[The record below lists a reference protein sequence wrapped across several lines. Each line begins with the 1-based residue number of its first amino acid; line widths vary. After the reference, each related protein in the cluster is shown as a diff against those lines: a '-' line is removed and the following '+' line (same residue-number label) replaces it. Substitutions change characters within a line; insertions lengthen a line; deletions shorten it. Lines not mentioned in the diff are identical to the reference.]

1 MPKTKELYSGSYLAH
16 ELKTTRETVFRSMK
30 AGKIEAPAYEVVN
43 PGTGRA
49 PTYAWSAA
57 QVERIKRKWEPGK
70 PGRPPMS
77 PQGGLV

>member
-1 MPKTKELYSGSYLAH
+1 MPKTTELYSGSYLAH

-49 PTYAWSAA
+49 PTYAWSAS
-57 QVERIKRKWEPGK
+57 QVERIRKTWEPGK
-70 PGRPPMS
+70 PGRPPRFPPKGS
-77 PQGGLV
+77 R